1 MKLAVTTVDDPTAVP
16 GRIRQDIVDHV
27 VAAQQQSRRFGLGM
41 ALISTVCQRLN
52 LDRPLE
58 ARAWIRWVVDRQ
70 WAMSLVGAAHD
81 LLEASVA
88 ARVDGHALRALES
101 GPAVGVARLLEQD
114 LD

>member
-1 MKLAVTTVDDPTAVP
+1 
-16 GRIRQDIVDHV
+16 
-27 VAAQQQSRRFGLGM
+27 
-41 ALISTVCQRLN
+41 
-52 LDRPLE
+52 
-58 ARAWIRWVVDRQ
+58 
-70 WAMSLVGAAHD
+70 MSLVGAAHD